1 MPARYLGLMLA
12 ALMLAVACERSDT
25 QQDQPGQ
32 DAGEEVAMTKA
43 DYHPLMGGCGGVYFL
58 AEPGELVVEVRKRD
72 RNARKTVCELR
83 AILVGP
89 DREVLQE
96 AFIPDDGQEAGSG
109 LGPPQTVT
117 LRTPVERPGIHALNI
132 TVSRDRYGQNMV
144 WGFRTN
150 CPKYLVET
158 ARGHKDERHQEPI
171 VLESPGTPGVVCFH
185 PRQGEFGMELTGLP
199 EASAPPT
206 VHDANG
212 EQLGILTL
220 EAGGKAT
227 WTAPADEH
235 RDAIP
240 WQLRLPAMRAT
251 INIDGLTRWGNAE
264 PIYNAC
270 YWSPDP
276 DSWFPFIE
284 NRWLLTPYRMT
295 VYGEPGTSGEVVL
308 QVHNNALH
316 EREFALSLE
325 FPDGEWPV
333 EVSPARPSVPARRGA
348 SVSVRYSVPEGEGPH
363 ACRIRVTP
371 ADTPSVSTW
380 STLTVR
386 PGEAATARPLD
397 TPIQL
402 TPYRHENEQ
411 FGYLPDYPL
420 DSQVYFDPDNRPYMR
435 VGNGITTWRDGE
447 WVRTDI
453 GEAVTSHPEGFEGQ
467 SVRLAST
474 KIAFDGDGDV
484 YLPAVCAGRNALLH
498 SQDGGQTF
506 AAYEIPGDRGG
517 LDIEQ
522 FSGQNAPEGPP
533 PFVRFRRTAK
543 DPKMKWR
550 SLNDLELFVPS
561 KVDGRIEIGEPIL
574 ITRQCIGL
582 SAHSGM
588 PSSVVSQ
595 GSKVHVAW
603 GEATDPA
610 EEAPGVPTYVVTFD
624 RQSGE
629 LGGPALIGYGP
640 PANDGHNSPSITMD
654 GDGYLHA
661 LIGTH
666 GRPFQYCGSEAP
678 NDAGGGWSE
687 PLTAGEGLN
696 MTYIGLVCGEDG
708 TLHVVFRLWRWGE
721 PYPNSS
727 HATLAYQ
734 RKRPGQ
740 PWEEP
745 RVLVA
750 APFSEYSIFYHRLTV
765 DRIGRLFISYDYWST
780 HWFYRND
787 HFGNR
792 RALLMSPDGGETWK
806 LAETGDM
813 AAGL

>member
-1 MPARYLGLMLA
+1 MPVRDLGPMLA
-12 ALMLAVACERSDT
+12 ALMLAVACERSDA
-25 QQDQPGQ
+25 QQDQPRQ
-32 DAGEEVAMTKA
+32 DAGEEVVMTKA
-43 DYHPLMGGCGGVYFL
+43 DYHPLVGGCGGVYFL
-58 AEPGELVVEVRKRD
+58 AEPGELVVEVCKRD
-72 RNARKTVCELR
+72 RNHRRTTCELR

-96 AFIPDDGQEAGSG
+96 AFIPDDGQEVGSG
-109 LGPPQTVT
+109 LGPIQTVT
-117 LRTPVERPGIHALNI
+117 LRAKVESGGIHALNI
-132 TVSRDRYGQNMV
+132 TVSQDRYGQNMV

-158 ARGHKDERHQEPI
+158 ARGHRDERHQEPI
-171 VLESPGTPGVVCFH
+171 VLESPETPGVVCFH
-185 PRQGEFGMELTGLP
+185 PRQGEFSMELTDLP
-199 EASAPPT
+199 EGSAAPT
-206 VHDANG
+206 VQDGNG
-212 EQLGILTL
+212 ERLGTLTL

-227 WTAPADEH
+227 WTAPGEEH

-251 INIDGLTRWGNAE
+251 INIDGVTRWGNAE

-276 DSWFPFIE
+276 DSWFAFIE
-284 NRWLLTPYRMT
+284 NRWLLTPYQRT
-295 VYGEPGTSGEVVL
+295 VYGEPGTSREVVL
-308 QVHNNALH
+308 QVHNNALQD
-316 EREFALSLE
+316 RDFALSLE
-325 FPDGEWPV
+325 FPGAEWPV
-333 EVSPARPSVPARRGA
+333 QVSPASPSVPARGGA
-348 SVSVRYSVPEGEGPH
+348 AVSVRYSVPEGEGPH

-380 STLTVR
+380 TTLTVR
-386 PGEAATARPLD
+386 PGQAPAARPLD
-397 TPIQL
+397 MPIQL
-402 TPYRHENEQ
+402 RPYRHENEQ

-420 DSQVYFDPDNRPYMR
+420 DSQMYFDPENRPYVR
-435 VGNGITTWRDGE
+435 TGNGITTWRDGE

-453 GEAVTSHPEGFEGQ
+453 GEAVTSRPEAFQGQ
-467 SVRLAST
+467 SVGLAST

-506 AAYEIPGDRGG
+506 AAYGVPGDRGSV
-517 LDIEQ
+517 DMEQ
-522 FSGQNAPEGPP
+522 FSGQNVPEGPP
-533 PFVRFRRTAK
+533 PFVRFRRTAR
-543 DPKMKWR
+543 DPKLRWR

-574 ITRQCIGL
+574 ITDKCIGL
-582 SAHSGM
+582 SAHSGI
-588 PSSVVSQ
+588 PSSVVSR
-595 GSKVHVAW
+595 GSRVHVTW

-610 EEAPGVPTYVVTFD
+610 EEVPGVPTYVVTFD
-624 RQSGE
+624 RATGE
-629 LGGPALIGYGP
+629 LGTSALIGYGP
-640 PANDGHNSPSITMD
+640 PANDVHNSPSITMD
-654 GDGYLHA
+654 GDGYLHV

-666 GRPFQYCGSEAP
+666 GRPFQYCRSEAP
-678 NDAGGGWSE
+678 NDAGAGWTE

-727 HATLAYQ
+727 YATLAYQ

-745 RVLVA
+745 RVLIA
-750 APFSEYSIFYHRLTV
+750 APFSEYSVFYHRLTI
-765 DRIGRLFISYDYWST
+765 DRPGRLFISYDYWST

-806 LAETGDM
+806 LAETEDM
-813 AAGL
+813 AGDL